1 MLTDDMIDHEEQFER
16 LKKLN
21 TRLTAGDGP
30 DMVEIREQFERCEK
44 LWTSLQ
50 GGVDALSAAMEP
62 WKKLTNQHDE
72 LEYWFS
78 ELEKR
83 ASRDLNE
90 LGEVHDETSDV
101 CDHIYKLKVK
111 PTNEIFLKFL
121 ILLDKFEFFAPSVVN
136 IIVIIKIL
144 LLPFCLLYNLL

>member
-1 MLTDDMIDHEEQFER
+1 MLTDDMTDHEEQFER

-30 DMVEIREQFERCEK
+30 DTVEIREQFERCEK

-50 GGVDALSAAMEP
+50 SGVDALPAAMEP
-62 WKKLTNQHDE
+62 WKKLTNQHDD

-83 ASRDLNE
+83 ASRDLGD
-90 LGEVHDETSDV
+90 LGEVQDETTDV

-111 PTNEIFLKFL
+111 INN
-121 ILLDKFEFFAPSVVN
+121 VVR
-136 IIVIIKIL
+136 
-144 LLPFCLLYNLL
+144 

>member
-1 MLTDDMIDHEEQFER
+1 MIDHEEQFER

-21 TRLTAGDGP
+21 TRLTASDGP
-30 DMVEIREQFERCEK
+30 DTVEIREQFERCEK
-44 LWTSLQ
+44 LWTTLQ
-50 GGVDALSAAMEP
+50 GGVDALPAAMEP

-83 ASRDLNE
+83 ASRDLGE
-90 LGEVHDETSDV
+90 LGEVHDETTDV

-111 PTNEIFLKFL
+111 ISILMCPSLPMKNL
-121 ILLDKFEFFAPSVVN
+121 ILLRNLFTKFFAPSIVN
-136 IIVIIKIL
+136 II
-144 LLPFCLLYNLL
+144 